1 MCTTKL
7 SLYVLLLSQLQHC
20 LAPAHQR
27 PLADNEVFT
36 DPNKSYQE
44 KYTIFVQQKS
54 ESCFF
59 LENMKVDY
67 ILSIHYM
74 VLSSSNGKQLDINMR
89 VRDPDNRLVIYQ
101 ARKKEGH
108 YVDYK
113 ILKEGH
119 YELCFNNKF
128 SMFETKKIM
137 WEVDVV
143 GDEDNDDTEE
153 GIVLAV
159 NETLQEYLETADM
172 VG

>member
-1 MCTTKL
+1 
-7 SLYVLLLSQLQHC
+7 
-20 LAPAHQR
+20 
-27 PLADNEVFT
+27 
-36 DPNKSYQE
+36 
-44 KYTIFVQQKS
+44 
-54 ESCFF
+54 
-59 LENMKVDY
+59 MKVDY

-137 WEVDVV
+137 WEVDVE